1 MNEEG
6 IKEIRRM
13 QADLD
18 DFFYFANNLLLK
30 LMNPEKEVMAID
42 IGDSGCNE
50 IWKRVD
56 ELQKKLMEYECKVG
70 PEN

>member
-18 DFFYFANNLLLK
+18 DFFYFANNLLFK

>member
-18 DFFYFANNLLLK
+18 GFSYFANNLLLK

-42 IGDSGCNE
+42 IGDNGCNE

>member
-18 DFFYFANNLLLK
+18 DFFYFANSLLLK